1 MRKRSIGNRILS
13 SVLAGGMVL
22 SSLVVPGMVREAEAA
37 PSDSLA
43 AHYTFDEDFS
53 DSVSGSAGQQVN
65 ANAPTIVTDDM
76 RGGVMKSGSGTGRV
90 QTDNPLYGKELSESG
105 FTVSAWIDANA
116 VDQWLGVWSFASG
129 TGNSDGFYGLST
141 NGSVFFNDNPGAA
154 TYQDM
159 TQFAGN
165 ITADGGWEYIT
176 VVMDNE
182 QIHMYKDGALVY
194 ELKPSTLGVHAGEG
208 TPYMLDFVEG
218 AKYLWFGTASPH
230 YWNSGDFYMD
240 DLKVYSE
247 ALSAEDVLAE
257 YLADEN
263 AAYSVIESDAAAI
276 SVPESTM
283 MDLTLPTVGSS
294 GFTAD
299 RKSVV

>member
-13 SVLAGGMVL
+13 SVLSGGMVL

-165 ITADGGWEYIT
+165 ITRDGGLEYIT
-176 VVMDNE
+176 VVMDTE
-182 QIHMYKDGALVY
+182 QIHMYKNGALVY
-194 ELKPSTLGVHAGEG
+194 ELTPSTLGVHAGEG
-208 TPYMLDFVEG
+208 TPYMLDF
-218 AKYLWFGTASPH
+218 
-230 YWNSGDFYMD
+230 
-240 DLKVYSE
+240 
-247 ALSAEDVLAE
+247 
-257 YLADEN
+257 
-263 AAYSVIESDAAAI
+263 IE
-276 SVPESTM
+276 
-283 MDLTLPTVGSS
+283 
-294 GFTAD
+294 
-299 RKSVV
+299 